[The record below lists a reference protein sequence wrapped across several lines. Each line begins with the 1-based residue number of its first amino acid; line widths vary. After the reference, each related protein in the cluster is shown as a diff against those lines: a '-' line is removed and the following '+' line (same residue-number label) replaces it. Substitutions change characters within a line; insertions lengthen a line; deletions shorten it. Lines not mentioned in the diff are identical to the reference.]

1 MGEFDKDTF
10 VQVVLLTGSIHVL
23 NLNLLIFVSGLNKNQ
38 VNSMKGILSKEYL
51 VIVMFC
57 DF

>member
-23 NLNLLIFVSGLNKNQ
+23 NLNLLIFVSSLTKNQ
-38 VNSMKGILSKEYL
+38 VNSMKGILRKEYL
-51 VIVMFC
+51 
-57 DF
+57 